1 MPDAPGDSGTLVGGR
16 YRLYDVLGEG
26 GMGAVWRAADE
37 VLGREVAIKRVRLGS
52 LPAADAARARER
64 TMREARIAA
73 ALHHPNVVTIFD
85 IVIDSGEPWLILEYV
100 PSRSLGA
107 ILREH
112 GTLPPGEV
120 AAIGAQIAAGLSAA
134 HAAGVVHRDV
144 KPDNVLI
151 AGASQNP
158 LDWTTAKLTDFGIS
172 RAAQSPD
179 ITAADILS
187 GTPAYFA
194 PEAARGEG
202 TGPRTDMYSL
212 GATLYAAVEGHP
224 PFGGDQGNVLALLTR
239 VGRGGAP
246 APERAGPL
254 TGVLRDLVSDDPSV
268 RPTAAEAQRTLNA
281 LSTVRR
287 RPSINATGPQP
298 VRPAAVHP
306 GTAVQLGTVQRDP
319 TLFFEQKPAPPTD
332 FETAFAATP
341 KPNHVKRLVIAGV
354 AVLAVLALVLAL
366 TTGGGGP
373 GEPTPATAPEPTPGA
388 SEPEAA
394 GPITIPDPRVADPC
408 SLLDPAALGA
418 HGAVTLDDGAV
429 PFAACRAMVT
439 PPDGLPLAV
448 SVEFQSAAQTAQAS
462 QEFEGAPEQVGPFT
476 VARFAPVGPR
486 CARRVL
492 LPDGNVALFTTTGRG
507 TDSAVSCAVADT
519 GARAIVAALTAHGIT
534 PRPRSLTDGSVLAGI
549 DACALITPEELAA
562 VPGIDVTGRPGF
574 GSWSCEWASG
584 TGAYVRLAFAW
595 RAPLTPE
602 DGRGTDFAGRPG
614 TTQLT
619 AGSDCFAQFGQRTFA
634 GPSGAP
640 RIEAVQVFVYRSL
653 PDAELCGAA
662 ATLASAAVGKLPPPA

>member
-85 IVIDSGEPWLILEYV
+85 IVIDNGEPWLILEYV

-151 AGASQNP
+151 AGAGQNP

-287 RPSINATGPQP
+287 RPAIIVPGNSGSAPQP
-298 VRPAAVHP
+298 VRPA
-306 GTAVQLGTVQRDP
+306 TVRRDP
-319 TLFFEQKPAPPTD
+319 TLFFEPKPAPPTD

-341 KPNHVKRLVIAGV
+341 KPNHVKRLAIAGV
-354 AVLAVLALVLAL
+354 VVLVVLALVLAL
-366 TTGGGGP
+366 TTGGGGQE
-373 GEPTPATAPEPTPGA
+373 EPPSAGPVPAPDASAPAA
-388 SEPEAA
+388 S

-418 HGAVTLDDGAV
+418 HGAVALDSGAV

-448 SVEFQSAAQTAQAS
+448 SVEFQSAAQAEQAA

-476 VARFAPVGPR
+476 VARFPPVGPR

-519 GARAIVAALTAHGIT
+519 GARAVVAALAAHGIT
-534 PRPRSLTDGSVLAGI
+534 PRPRSLTDGSVLAGT
-549 DACALITPEELAA
+549 DACSLITPEELAA

-602 DGRGTDFAGRPG
+602 DGRNADFAGRPG

-619 AGSDCFAQFGQRTFA
+619 AGSDCFAQFAQRTFA

-662 ATLASAAVGKLPPPA
+662 ASLASAAVGKLPPPA